1 MEKTKGQLFVVAAPS
16 GGGKTSLI
24 KAVLE
29 KLNNI
34 VVSISHTT
42 RPMRPGEQ
50 DEVDYFFVDEEAFM
64 RMINANAFLEH
75 AKVFNYYY
83 GTSVEQIK
91 KNLSDGID
99 VVLDIDW
106 QGAQQIRHLF
116 QDAVTIFVIP
126 PALKVLEER
135 LRQRKQDEPEVIRSR
150 MARAKDEMT
159 HYTEFDYLIVND
171 EFAQASSDLKAII
184 TSCRLK
190 IDQQVSR
197 QKKLLSFLLTDE

>member
-126 PALKVLEER
+126 PA
-135 LRQRKQDEPEVIRSR
+135 
-150 MARAKDEMT
+150 
-159 HYTEFDYLIVND
+159 
-171 EFAQASSDLKAII
+171 
-184 TSCRLK
+184 
-190 IDQQVSR
+190 
-197 QKKLLSFLLTDE
+197 